1 MGVISNY
8 FLNGTTLATSTG
20 VFTDVALTA
29 CAPTGNYSDGV
40 IVRYLDNATC
50 TLGPAT
56 SCPSCASD
64 CDGVEIT
71 HRGTEGVYDI
81 TTNLGANTGAIVIKY
96 LPGDVPDG
104 MYAVY
109 NGVTY
114 NAFSSEVDGYHRTST
129 LNGVTY
135 LGDSTSGVCANTIT
149 TESPYTLPDY
159 VYSGGAFA
167 ATGSSSVVTILVSD
181 VSFSSQDPK
190 SCYMVIPKLAV
201 SPSTLQ
207 VTVVSYCK
215 SASWGFKVACPT
227 AIADVFNV
235 SDVGA
240 TCSTQTHDNQYYRV
254 RVSGNA
260 DAIAVNDWLFL
271 DENGVSIV
279 PDGDYKVEPLVV
291 GDTHHL
297 ITMVNGV
304 VTARTDCPN

>member
-96 LPGDVPDG
+96 VPGDVPDG

-135 LGDSTSGVCANTIT
+135 LGDSTSGVCASTIT
-149 TESPYTLPDY
+149 TESPYTLPEY
-159 VYSGGAFA
+159 VYSGGTFA
-167 ATGSSSVVTILVSD
+167 ATGSSSVVTIVGGD

-190 SCYMVIPKLAV
+190 SCYMVIPKLAA

-207 VTVVSYCK
+207 LTVVSYCK
-215 SASWGFKVACPT
+215 SASWGVKVACP
-227 AIADVFNV
+227 AALRSF
-235 SDVGA
+235 SSSLVGGDCSSTEDQTFYQA
-240 TCSTQTHDNQYYRV
+240 TVKNTPGTLSVHDWV
-254 RVSGNA
+254 
-260 DAIAVNDWLFL
+260 FL
-271 DENGVSIV
+271 DVNGQNIL
-279 PDGDYKVEPLVV
+279 PAGDYKVTDSTATTYVMTV
-291 GDTHHL
+291 A
-297 ITMVNGV
+297 NGV
-304 VTARTDCPN
+304 ITNLLAC

>member
-96 LPGDVPDG
+96 VPGDVPDG

-135 LGDSTSGVCANTIT
+135 LGDFTSGVCASTIT

-159 VYSGGAFA
+159 VYSGGTFA
-167 ATGSSSVVTILVSD
+167 ATGSSSVVTIVGGD

-190 SCYMVIPKLAV
+190 SCYMVIPKLAA

-215 SASWGFKVACPT
+215 SASWGFKVACP
-227 AIADVFNV
+227 AALPSF
-235 SDVGA
+235 SSSLVGGDCNSTEDQTFYQA
-240 TCSTQTHDNQYYRV
+240 TVKNTPGTLSVHDWV
-254 RVSGNA
+254 
-260 DAIAVNDWLFL
+260 FL
-271 DENGVSIV
+271 DVNGQNIL
-279 PDGDYKVEPLVV
+279 PAGDYKVTDSTATTYVMTV
-291 GDTHHL
+291 A
-297 ITMVNGV
+297 NGV
-304 VTARTDCPN
+304 ITNLLAC

>member
-20 VFTDVALTA
+20 VFTNVGLTT
-29 CAPTGNYSDGV
+29 CAVSGNYSDGV

-71 HRGTEGVYDI
+71 HRGAEGVYDI
-81 TTNLGANTGAIVIKY
+81 TTNLGADTGAIVIKY

-114 NAFSSEVDGYHRTST
+114 NAFSSEVDGYHKTST

-135 LGDSTSGVCANTIT
+135 LGDSTSGICANNIT

-167 ATGSSSVVTILVSD
+167 ATGSSSSVTIAGGD
-181 VSFSSQDPK
+181 VSFSTQDPK
-190 SCYMVIPKLAV
+190 SCYMVIPKSAAT
-201 SPSTLQ
+201 PSTLQ
-207 VTVVSYCK
+207 ITVVSYCK
-215 SASWGFKVACPT
+215 SASWGVKVACAT
-227 AIADVFNV
+227 ALPSFSSSLVGGSCGSVEDQTFYQATVKNTPGILAINDWVFNDSLGTNV
-235 SDVGA
+235 LA
-240 TCSTQTHDNQYYRV
+240 T
-254 RVSGNA
+254 GNYKVTDSA
-260 DAIAVNDWLFL
+260 PTTSVMTVA
-271 DENGVSIV
+271 NGVITN
-279 PDGDYKVEPLVV
+279 LVS
-291 GDTHHL
+291 
-297 ITMVNGV
+297 
-304 VTARTDCPN
+304 C

>member
-20 VFTDVALTA
+20 VFTNVGLTT
-29 CAPTGNYSDGV
+29 CAASGNYSDGV

-50 TLGPAT
+50 TLGPST

-81 TTNLGANTGAIVIKY
+81 TTNLGADTGAIVIKY

-114 NAFSSEVDGYHRTST
+114 NAFSSEIDGYHKTST

-135 LGDSTSGVCANTIT
+135 LGNSTSGICATTIT

-167 ATGSSSVVTILVSD
+167 ATGSSSAVTIAGGD
-181 VSFSSQDPK
+181 VSFSTQDPK
-190 SCYMVIPKLAV
+190 SCYMVIPKSATT
-201 SPSTLQ
+201 PSTLQ
-207 VTVVSYCK
+207 ITVVSYCK
-215 SASWGFKVACPT
+215 SASWGVKVACAT
-227 AIADVFNV
+227 ALPSF
-235 SDVGA
+235 SSSLVGGSCSSVEDQTFYQA
-240 TCSTQTHDNQYYRV
+240 TVKNTP
-254 RVSGNA
+254 G
-260 DAIAVNDWLFL
+260 ILAVNDWVFSDSLGTNIL
-271 DENGVSIV
+271 AT
-279 PDGDYKVEPLVV
+279 GDYKVTDSAPTSSV
-291 GDTHHL
+291 
-297 ITMVNGV
+297 ITVANGV
-304 VTARTDCPN
+304 ITNLVAC